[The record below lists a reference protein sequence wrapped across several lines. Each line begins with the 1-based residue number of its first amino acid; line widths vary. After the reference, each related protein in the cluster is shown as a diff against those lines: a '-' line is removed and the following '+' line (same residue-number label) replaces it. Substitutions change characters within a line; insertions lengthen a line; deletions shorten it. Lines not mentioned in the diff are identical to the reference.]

1 MISFRK
7 VLAVSMTVAV
17 FAGACSS
24 AAATQT
30 TTVPNPA
37 ATATTAPVTSSSA
50 SVAASSS
57 AAATTVMVMAIGGT
71 NTLVGGANGMTLYTF
86 DKDVA
91 DSGKSLCTAGCAT
104 KWPPLTVPSGT
115 TPTAATGASGKLATI
130 ARDDGTT
137 QVTYNGLPVY
147 FYTGDTNA
155 GDTTGNYPGWKS
167 VPA

>member
-30 TTVPNPA
+30 TTVPNP
-37 ATATTAPVTSSSA
+37 TATTAPVTSSSA

-57 AAATTVMVMAIGGT
+57 GAATTVMVMAIGGT
-71 NTLVGGANGMTLYTF
+71 NTLVGGTNGMTLYTF

-104 KWPPLTVPSGT
+104 KWPPLTVSSGT
-115 TPTAATGASGKLATI
+115 TPTAGGASGKLATI

-147 FYTGDTNA
+147 FYTGDTKA
-155 GDTTGNYPGWKS
+155 GDTTGNYTGWKS